1 MLGRRTLGFWA
12 MAAAAGPA
20 VAQGVGPDGPVTLV
34 VPFTPGTGM
43 DILARLFAPWLQ
55 QRFGQPMVVE
65 NRAGASGNI
74 GTQAVGRAAPD
85 GRTLLVQANTF
96 VTNVPLFSPTPYDA
110 LAGFT
115 PIILLTEG
123 DLVLTVNPDIPVTDA
138 RGLAELAKR
147 QPLDYASPGIGT
159 PQHLGMA
166 LFALEAGVELNH
178 IPYRGSAPA
187 VQDLIGKRLAA
198 MAMPVT
204 TALPLAA
211 EGRLKMLAVG
221 SKHRAPSAP
230 QVPTFIEAGFPGVE
244 VGFWY
249 PLLGPAGMPAAL
261 VQRYN
266 QALNEW
272 LRLPGTEQRLRQ
284 QGMAPVGGSP
294 EDLAQRIRS
303 DLTRWTRVIRDAK
316 ITAE

>member
-1 MLGRRTLGFWA
+1 MPTRRHLGLL
-12 MAAAAGPA
+12 AAAALAAPATAQEGPI
-20 VAQGVGPDGPVTLV
+20 TLV

-43 DILARLFAPWLQ
+43 DILARLFAPWMQ
-55 QRFGQPMVVE
+55 QKLEHPVVID

-74 GTQAVGRAAPD
+74 GTQAVGRANPD

-96 VTNVPLFSPTPYDA
+96 VTNVPLFTPAPYDA
-110 LAGFT
+110 LRGFT

-123 DLVLTVNPDIPVTDA
+123 DLVLCTHPDVPATGA
-138 RGLAELAKR
+138 RELAELSKR

-159 PQHLGMA
+159 PQHLAMA
-166 LFALEAGVELNH
+166 LFAQEARIDLNH

-187 VQDLIGKRLAA
+187 VQDLIGKRVHA

-211 EGRLKMLAVG
+211 EGRLRMLATG
-221 SKHRAPSAP
+221 GTRRTASAP
-230 QVPTFIEAGFPGVE
+230 AIPTFAEAGYPGVQ

-249 PLLGPAGMPAAL
+249 PVLGPPGMAPAL
-261 VQRYN
+261 VARFN
-266 QALNEW
+266 SILNAW
-272 LRLPGTEQRLRQ
+272 LQEPETAARLRQ
-284 QGMAPVGGSP
+284 QGMSPVGGTP
-294 EDLAQRIRS
+294 ALLADRIRD
-303 DLTRWTRVIRDAK
+303 DLTRWTRVIREAK